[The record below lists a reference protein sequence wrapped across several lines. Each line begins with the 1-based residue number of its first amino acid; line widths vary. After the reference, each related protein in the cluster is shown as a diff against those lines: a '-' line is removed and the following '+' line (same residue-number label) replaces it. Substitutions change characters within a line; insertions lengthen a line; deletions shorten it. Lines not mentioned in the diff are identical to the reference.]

1 MSDEKVV
8 EAPEEKKKNP
18 LIKIIILVLVFL
30 IAVSVSVLGTLFATG
45 AFSKQPDHA
54 GQTAEENEHA
64 DAGGHAKPD
73 AGHGKPDAHGKKP
86 DAQGSK
92 PDAHGKKPDAQGSKP
107 DAHGKKPDAHG
118 GKEEKGSSKSSK
130 DGGLNKKLI
139 PKDSQ
144 DRFEKSYMELD
155 DKKALVANVAGSR
168 KVMQASLS
176 LMTQYDDRVFQNVEK
191 HRAALRSAALDVLRQ
206 VTEADLAKPDFR
218 TELAKRLRDKINSE
232 LVRLENFGGI
242 EEIFFTEFVYQ

>member
-64 DAGGHAKPD
+64 DAGGHAKPAAQTKD
-73 AGHGKPDAHGKKP
+73 AGHGKPDAHDK
-86 DAQGSK
+86 
-92 PDAHGKKPDAQGSKP
+92 KP

-191 HRAALRSAALDVLRQ
+191 HRAALRSVALDVLRQ

>member
-73 AGHGKPDAHGKKP
+73 AGHG
-86 DAQGSK
+86 K

-191 HRAALRSAALDVLRQ
+191 HRAALRSVALDVLRQ

>member
-1 MSDEKVV
+1 MSDEKEL

-45 AFSKQPDHA
+45 AFSKKPDDA
-54 GQTAEENEHA
+54 GQTAAEDEHA
-64 DAGGHAKPD
+64 DAGGHAKPAAQTPAAKTKD
-73 AGHGKPDAHGKKP
+73 AGHGKPDAHG
-86 DAQGSK
+86 
-92 PDAHGKKPDAQGSKP
+92 GKQD
-107 DAHGKKPDAHG
+107 
-118 GKEEKGSSKSSK
+118 KGSAKSSK

-191 HRAALRSAALDVLRQ
+191 HRAALRSVALDVLRQ

>member
-1 MSDEKVV
+1 MSDEKEL

-45 AFSKQPDHA
+45 AFSKKPDDA
-54 GQTAEENEHA
+54 GQTAAEDEHA
-64 DAGGHAKPD
+64 DAGDHAKPAAKTKD
-73 AGHGKPDAHGKKP
+73 AGHGKPDAHG
-86 DAQGSK
+86 G
-92 PDAHGKKPDAQGSKP
+92 
-107 DAHGKKPDAHG
+107 KPDAHG
-118 GKEEKGSSKSSK
+118 GKQDKGSAKSSK

-191 HRAALRSAALDVLRQ
+191 HRAALRSVALDVLRQ